1 MYTQLN
7 EFLLLNMLIFSF
19 DVYLKKQK
27 LDLQVAGLYVCRC
40 NSQDVEPCSCDQSV
54 IILEYTAVSQCRR
67 WCNCD

>member
-7 EFLLLNMLIFSF
+7 EFLLLMLIFPFRF
-19 DVYLKKQK
+19 DVYLKIQK

-40 NSQDVEPCSCDQSV
+40 PSQDVEHCSCV
-54 IILEYTAVSQCRR
+54 IILEYAAVSQCRR